1 MEKYLDNNYAVTGVL
16 MDLSK
21 AFDSVSHDLLI
32 AKLEVYGIKENLLG
46 YLHSHL
52 SNRK

>member
-1 MEKYLDNNYAVTGVL
+1 MASYALFFTTLRGMAKYLGNNYAVTGVL

-32 AKLEVYGIKENLLG
+32 AKLEVYGIKEN
-46 YLHSHL
+46 
-52 SNRK
+52 

>member
-32 AKLEVYGIKENLLG
+32 AKLEVYGIKENLLA